1 MWNEIKARFFK
12 YDAIHGLYKIPLGL
26 VLIYIAVVNVPPQY
40 FHLDTIGQLVQFRY
54 ILHLIA
60 ALIGARAL
68 FEGLHD
74 LFHNPVKRADKLDMA
89 VMKLRQKRYPIYTG
103 DHHGLNQAQQEIDYY
118 DKTGVPPVGGIV
130 GTTNIAPYIPVG
142 ICVGSDNKN
151 WIVCGDTNLL
161 RQESLTNNDVT
172 VFDLGAV
179 VGPSELPDPC
189 RIRNIGGLLYM
200 PCMTANGII
209 IYTPGAPINTAVWK
223 GGFEG
228 PMDVV
233 STGSKVFAVQNS
245 PVGLKEIV

>member
-1 MWNEIKARFFK
+1 MAVFTTGFM
-12 YDAIHGLYKIPLGL
+12 AYKISVHATVEDGL
-26 VLIYIAVVNVPPQY
+26 RGGPNFMMANGNYIY
-40 FHLDTIGQLVQFRY
+40 F
-54 ILHLIA
+54 
-60 ALIGARAL
+60 
-68 FEGLHD
+68 
-74 LFHNPVKRADKLDMA
+74 LDMGSTQGQA
-89 VMKLRQKRYPIYTG
+89 WFRMEAATYAFNGGGGFHWRAEQMSVGASYG
-103 DHHGLNQAQQEIDYY
+103 DYVYRLNQAQQEIDYY

-142 ICVGSDNKN
+142 ICLGSDNKN